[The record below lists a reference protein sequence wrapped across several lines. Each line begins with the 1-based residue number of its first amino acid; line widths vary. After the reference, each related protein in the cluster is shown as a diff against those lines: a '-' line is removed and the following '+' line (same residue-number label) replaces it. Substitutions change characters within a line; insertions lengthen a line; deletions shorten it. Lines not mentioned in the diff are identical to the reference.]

1 MTSFDEL
8 ADPDGRLSRPLR
20 TRGWDVPKPIE
31 LQDKALR
38 WREPNPKRER
48 VRLPLAK
55 VLTDFTGLAQADDL
69 RVLKF
74 ARRWGPLNLCEHG
87 FPRCH
92 RPFYWPTR
100 PSVNVHACPY
110 DERPVSVKRGDF
122 HRCEVQG
129 AEEGCPWEP
138 VEAWRTWARRAQA
151 TLQAAAH
158 LHQRTLPDTATWR
171 IACDAEGMP
180 TGPGWW
186 APPRRLGDGWALMDY
201 MLGFWLEGAEVR
213 PMLERRN
220 GKPTITWGSSHAP
233 LFGTIAVQLLML
245 VTQTAGLAQC
255 SGCGNSYI
263 PRRQPREQQRSYC
276 ADCRARKVPQ
286 RDAQRDKRSRTKLRV

>member
-1 MTSFDEL
+1 MRSFDEL

-38 WREPNPKRER
+38 WGSGPNPKYER

-74 ARRWGPLNLCEHG
+74 ARRWGPLKLCEHG
-87 FPRCH
+87 VPHCH
-92 RPFYWPTR
+92 PPFYWPTASIA
-100 PSVNVHACPY
+100 PP
-110 DERPVSVKRGDF
+110 PGDF
-122 HRCEVQG
+122 HQCYVQG
-129 AEEGCPWEP
+129 TWEGCPWEP

-171 IACDAEGMP
+171 IVCDTEGMP

-186 APPRRLGDGWALMDY
+186 APPRRLRDGWALLDE
-201 MLGFWLEGAEVR
+201 MLGFWLKGADVR
-213 PMLERRN
+213 PMLERPK

-233 LFGTIAVQLLML
+233 LFGTIAVQLLLL

-263 PRRQPREQQRSYC
+263 PRRKPRDQQRSYC
-276 ADCRARKVPQ
+276 ADCRVRKVPQ
-286 RDAQRDKRSRTKLRV
+286 RDAQRDWSSRTKLRV